1 MSSITNASPAFL
13 HIAALHVIGFPS
25 LLEKN
30 VLSMVMM
37 RYTIGEWT
45 REREGALVLRILSFK
60 DFSTATT
67 LIKYGI

>member
-1 MSSITNASPAFL
+1 
-13 HIAALHVIGFPS
+13 
-25 LLEKN
+25 
-30 VLSMVMM
+30 MVMM